1 MMHVLM
7 ASAEQATQSGDAGL
21 IPALILLPLATMVAV
36 LLTPNRRPD
45 LIRQISV
52 VGSTLTGA
60 ASIYMAVKF
69 ASGEAGMQFEVRRD
83 WIADAGISWHFGVD
97 GISLFLLVLT
107 GILFPVAL
115 VGVKPPPEAKAYH
128 AWLMLLMAEV
138 GGQQRQVGLHID
150 AVAIP
155 TLEGHN
161 SEAVPQVVWAGPTRT

>member
-52 VGSTLTGA
+52 VGATLTGA

-128 AWLMLLMAEV
+128 AWLMLLMA
-138 GGQQRQVGLHID
+138 L
-150 AVAIP
+150 AVFWR
-155 TLEGHN
+155 L
-161 SEAVPQVVWAGPTRT
+161 